1 MNKYKIEDKIDFFE
15 ELYKSLVIEDDDNEN
30 SNYEK
35 NNICLI
41 SNEQLTDKFVEL
53 KCGHKFNY
61 IPLYN
66 DIVNHKKKFNLMEGN
81 NSHLKLNEI
90 RCPYCRNKQDKL
102 LPYYEELGLHK
113 VNGVNFYQE
122 NLNKKINKKCEYQ
135 ILNDNYDEKIE
146 ESESNK
152 KYKCCYK
159 SFSTQISDYNIDNP
173 LEPIFTYGDNKYY
186 CYEHK
191 VIMIKKYKLEKKEK
205 MIEEKK
211 QIKAQIKSEK
221 EKIKEETK
229 NAKQK
234 IKEEAKKIK
243 EEGKKVKE
251 EGKNTKEKENENI
264 VLGSSIIENQPNCC
278 LQILKTGICKGKPCG
293 CKVFSEN
300 VCKRHYS
307 QIHKELIIAN

>member
-15 ELYKSLVIEDDDNEN
+15 ELYKSLVIEDDYNEN
-30 SNYEK
+30 
-35 NNICLI
+35 NNNCLI

-53 KCGHKFNY
+53 NCGHKFNY

-66 DIVNHKKKFNLMEGN
+66 DIVNHKKKFNFMEGN

-122 NLNKKINKKCEYQ
+122 NLNKKINKNCEYE
-135 ILNDNYDEKIE
+135 ILNDNYDDKIE

-152 KYKCCYK
+152 KYKCCCTL
-159 SFSTQISDYNIDNP
+159 FSTQIVEYNINNS
-173 LEPIFTYGDNKYY
+173 LESIFTYGDKKYY
-186 CYEHK
+186 CYQHK
-191 VIMIKKYKLEKKEK
+191 RIMIKKYKLEKKEK
-205 MIEEKK
+205 MIQEKK
-211 QIKAQIKSEK
+211 EIKAQIKSQIKAEK
-221 EKIKEETK
+221 ET
-229 NAKQK
+229 A
-234 IKEEAKKIK
+234 KEEAKNAKKKIK
-243 EEGKKVKE
+243 EQA
-251 EGKNTKEKENENI
+251 KNTKQKKNENI
-264 VLGSSIIENQPNCC
+264 VLSPKNQPNCC

-300 VCKRHYS
+300 VCKRHYL
-307 QIHKELIIAN
+307 QTHKELIIVN